1 MMNLITNES
10 ASALSNDD
18 KSHII
23 LGVDHGYGNIKTA
36 SCCFRT
42 SVDQY
47 ETRPDFARHVLEY
60 NDHFYVIGEGHKEY
74 RSDKMKDD
82 DHYLLTLAAIARELN
97 LRHVTDAA
105 VFVAA
110 GLPLTWLGSQKETFR
125 QYLLRNDDARFR
137 FAGKDYTVRFTDAD
151 VFPQGFADKT
161 SEALFQQI
169 ENLIEQNTKVLLEA
183 LQGKET
189 MTRVIP
195 DAASDNKHE
204 RTEQD
209 QQTALD
215 FLDGF

>member
-1 MMNLITNES
+1 MMNLITNEP

-18 KSHII
+18 KSLII

-36 SCCFRT
+36 NFCFHT

-74 RSDKMKDD
+74 RSDKMNDD
-82 DHYLLTLAAIARELN
+82 DYYLLTLAAIARELN

-125 QYLLRNDDARFR
+125 QYLLRDDHADFRFDGKDYHVR
-137 FAGKDYTVRFTDAD
+137 FAGADIFPKGLRGCGRQAPPVQRPEHDRRHRQRNHEHHVRER
-151 VFPQGFADKT
+151 Q
-161 SEALFQQI
+161 EARR
-169 ENLIEQNTKVLLEA
+169 
-183 LQGKET
+183 ET
-189 MTRVIP
+189 ML
-195 DAASDNKHE
+195 H
-204 RTEQD
+204 
-209 QQTALD
+209 
-215 FLDGF
+215 

>member
-125 QYLLRNDDARFR
+125 QYAAVRRGRRRLPAGELR
-137 FAGKDYTVRFTDAD
+137 
-151 VFPQGFADKT
+151 
-161 SEALFQQI
+161 
-169 ENLIEQNTKVLLEA
+169 
-183 LQGKET
+183 
-189 MTRVIP
+189 
-195 DAASDNKHE
+195 
-204 RTEQD
+204 
-209 QQTALD
+209 
-215 FLDGF
+215 